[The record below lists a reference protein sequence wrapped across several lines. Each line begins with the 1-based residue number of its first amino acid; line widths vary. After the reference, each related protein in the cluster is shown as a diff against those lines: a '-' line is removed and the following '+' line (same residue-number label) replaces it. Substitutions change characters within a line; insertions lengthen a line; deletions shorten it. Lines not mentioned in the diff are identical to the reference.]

1 MLAIIIYIIVVTI
14 VMAWSTH
21 HFLTVVPS
29 FISVLHSMGDMET
42 QSMCK
47 ILLKS

>member
-14 VMAWSTH
+14 VTALST